1 MKKQLA
7 LLREL
12 QNIDLELDELTT
24 AKEEIQSR
32 LDENK
37 EVLNRL
43 VTDLEDQKEELE
55 KIKSLRSQK
64 QTESQEIQE
73 NLKEKK
79 KRLLNV
85 SSTKEYNA
93 VEKEIE
99 TLQKSSEQ
107 LDEELLQLSE
117 VIDSTESSIEGK
129 ELMTKELRESIAK
142 EEAKAEEQLADLDAQ
157 IQALKNRTEEARDE
171 VSKRVLHKY
180 DFIRSRR
187 PGHQAICAAKDG
199 HCEGC
204 FMALPPQLFI
214 QIQRGETLETCPS
227 CQRILYFWEDAI
239 DEEIK
244 TPDIEAE
251 AGA

>member
-142 EEAKAEEQLADLDAQ
+142 EEANAEGAIAELDER
-157 IQALKNRTEEARDE
+157 IQAYKDRTEEARGQ
-171 VSKRVLHKY
+171 VSKRVLYKY

-187 PGHQAICAAKDG
+187 PGQAICAAKDE
-199 HCEGC
+199 HCRAATWPC
-204 FMALPPQLFI
+204 PPQLYI
-214 QIQRGETLETCPS
+214 QVQRGETLETCPS
-227 CQRILYFWEDAI
+227 CQRILYFWEDAV
-239 DEEIK
+239 DEE
-244 TPDIEAE
+244 TCASPRYREL
-251 AGA
+251 